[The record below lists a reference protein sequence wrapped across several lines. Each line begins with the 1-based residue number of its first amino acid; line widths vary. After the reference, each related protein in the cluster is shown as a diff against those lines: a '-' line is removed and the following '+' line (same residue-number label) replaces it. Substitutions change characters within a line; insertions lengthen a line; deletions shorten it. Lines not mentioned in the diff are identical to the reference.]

1 LTGNQLREAVS
12 VVGLGGGIR
21 QENVGSALRGTVG
34 TDTIPL
40 DLFVV
45 GPDTVS
51 DGDRRWRLVRRP

>member
-1 LTGNQLREAVS
+1 
-12 VVGLGGGIR
+12 LGGGIR